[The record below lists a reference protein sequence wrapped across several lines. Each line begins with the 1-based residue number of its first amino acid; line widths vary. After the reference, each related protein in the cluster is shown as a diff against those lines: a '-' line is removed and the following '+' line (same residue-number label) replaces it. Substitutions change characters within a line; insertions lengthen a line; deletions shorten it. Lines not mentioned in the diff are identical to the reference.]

1 MSGEGQ
7 PDQTDNSGGRDTA
20 SSGYPEEQPGGAQPE
35 GEGSEKG
42 GGDHAGSPEQS
53 PDRDSDAG
61 DATGNP
67 GAAG

>member
-7 PDQTDNSGGRDTA
+7 PDQTDTGGGRDTA

-35 GEGSEKG
+35 GEGAKKS
-42 GGDHAGSPEQS
+42 GDDTDAPKKDAG
-53 PDRDSDAG
+53 RDSDPG
-61 DATGNP
+61 TATGNP